1 MQRVCNGIGPEQ
13 LSTAGAGG
21 GASASSISGALLLNS
36 QPVSF
41 CTMNPESLASSHR
54 MHALENYGAKD
65 GVVSAP
71 LTRREALMRVGLL
84 AAAGVLP
91 AAAQTTAV
99 PQRDGMVGANP
110 ADLVCLTDFEPPA
123 QARMSRMAWEFVN
136 AAAADETTLRWNREA
151 YQRLRL
157 RPRVLQDVSKLDTR
171 ITLFGHEHAFPILL
185 APTSNHKLL
194 HPEGEIETAR
204 GARAADATLVI
215 SSAANI
221 KLEDVASSTK
231 GPLWFQL
238 YVQRDR
244 GFTRDLVQ
252 RAEGSGY
259 RALCLTVDS
268 PVLGT
273 RNREA
278 RAGVAFPP
286 LPNLE
291 GLKQAATGESYR
303 GSGVYSPI
311 MDPSLSWKDVEWLR
325 SVVKI
330 PVLLKGVLNPEDAD
344 RAAKEGVAGIIV
356 SNHGGRN
363 LDTLP
368 ATIDALPLVV
378 DKVAGRMPVLVDG
391 GIRRGTD
398 VLKALALGANAVLI
412 GRPYLF
418 GLSVAGASGVT
429 RVAQILQT
437 ELQTAMALTGR
448 TTIASVD
455 KSVLWP

>member
-1 MQRVCNGIGPEQ
+1 MKRHAFDARSAYRGRPPPAGV
-13 LSTAGAGG
+13 STDR
-21 GASASSISGALLLNS
+21 ALLLNS
-36 QPVSF
+36 QRVSL
-41 CTMNPESLASSHR
+41 CGIMNPEIHRSIPRVESSGHD
-54 MHALENYGAKD
+54 AAKAAFR
-65 GVVSAP
+65 STP
-71 LTRREALMRVGLL
+71 LTRRKALISVGVL

-91 AAAQTTAV
+91 AAAQTASA
-99 PQRDGMVGANP
+99 RKRHASVGPNL

-123 QARMSRMAWEFVN
+123 QAKMSRMAWEFIN
-136 AAAADETTLRWNREA
+136 AAAADETTLHWNREA

-157 RPRVLQDVSKLDTR
+157 RPQVLQDVSRLDTR

-185 APTSNHKLL
+185 APTSCHKLL

-204 GARAADATLVI
+204 GASAANATLVI
-215 SSAANI
+215 SSAANT

-244 GFTRDLVQ
+244 AFTCDLVQ
-252 RAEGSGY
+252 RAEASGY

-268 PVLGT
+268 PVLGA

-278 RAGVAFPP
+278 RAHVAFPP

-303 GSGVYSPI
+303 GAGVYSPV

-325 SVVKI
+325 SLVKI
-330 PVLLKGVLNPEDAD
+330 PLLLKGVLNPEDAD

-368 ATIDALPLVV
+368 ATIDALPLVAA
-378 DKVAGRMPVLVDG
+378 KVGGRMPVLVDG

-418 GLSVAGASGVT
+418 GLSVAGAAGVT
-429 RVAQILQT
+429 RVTQILQT
-437 ELQTAMALTGR
+437 ELQMAMALTGR
-448 TTIASVD
+448 TTITSVD
-455 KSVLWP
+455 KSVLWA